1 MATGPTEVIQ
11 SPETGETVEECTG
24 KKKSK
29 FQTFKNF
36 FAKKKR
42 KEPPPPRGESNLKP
56 SQSSSDVSISVLD
69 TTALHSPK
77 EAGPKGSMGN
87 KALSHDSVFIFESA
101 PGSVA
106 GDTLSQENIP
116 GRVKTLQLHLQQNIR
131 LGSPPLVITGKK
143 LEDAGAVSEDDGLPR
158 SPPEISTLHE
168 VLTDSP
174 SKSSNPV
181 QRHSSLSLGGT
192 DSEDE
197 QIPSGASS
205 RPISPSSSAT
215 PGAPGSRGSSF
226 LPVDFTIPASPLGC
240 LDTSAARHRIAINP
254 RKQKGF
260 TNKNQQTPQKG
271 NHLFSTNQPIKK
283 DFGDFSI
290 VGAEDKCNFVFSL
303 FSQRSC
309 GLHLVEQL
317 ENETCRPATPEKKG
331 NSTELL
337 ESDQHKTDWEGLSAQ
352 VGYCAKEG
360 SSKETP
366 GVKSPTD
373 AVCDCRDSTLVAEDS
388 CALLQEDAC
397 LSGRDHHDKAAAPLL
412 RPEPSPVNLEEHHS
426 AQVSCCSDESAEA
439 LKLHQQNTNAE
450 VSALPKLQQIEG
462 EAVVF
467 PDILAADLFSNGVET
482 EGINI
487 LADVAQRS
495 SVNSVD
501 PNIKDQEKGDPLF
514 AGKVEACLVTTENLF
529 NHAVSDTAPSTSQ
542 VVVADSESSSDIK
555 TVAVLKA
562 ENSSVTRNDKETCAI
577 TEFQSSKGN
586 AEKKID
592 TAALVLE
599 AGCMLPP
606 SKLEVCLKAETLSV
620 SKGNQRSQ
628 QANTSY
634 NSERLS
640 IGCLA
645 SSSLAGL
652 KSNISSDD
660 DSKEYQISSTAS
672 HRKTVEDGQSSDVN
686 VKSPLK
692 TASAKPVRFTI
703 APAWQRSLSGGS
715 NSKEDSYTRS
725 SPTSPIRPE
734 LFEGMT
740 KEHTHFEAVTQE
752 SAKTNSDRFDR
763 DCRDSDLHLNSSME
777 WADHEAQNV
786 ENPFGV
792 RLRRTSSL
800 LKYQSESRAESPKL
814 IPSAVPTASSSASVK
829 EDQKSV
835 GTGKPPPGLP
845 ISTKSFVKKTDL
857 LQDKNSPKTRPEEVA
872 KKQNGH
878 KPSEKV
884 SSLHL
889 ETASSEPAW
898 VSMAKL
904 KQKGF
909 QDHPLAKE
917 HKAEDKALTKVDQ
930 EEQGIYASEN
940 ILKKNM
946 PSSLSSQDKKMQMK
960 TSVSAAAGKVGP
972 IAQEASVIPAVEK
985 EARHSSNLPMTPCSS
1000 AEPPWLSL
1008 AKKKAKAWSEMPQIC
1023 SEVYHYWF
1031 GRN

>member
-1 MATGPTEVIQ
+1 MHTRLPGRTMAGFYGCLKSKNDYIMATGPTDVIQ

-116 GRVKTLQLHLQQNIR
+116 GRVKTLQLQLQQNIR

-260 TNKNQQTPQKG
+260 TNKNQQTPQ
-271 NHLFSTNQPIKK
+271 
-283 DFGDFSI
+283 
-290 VGAEDKCNFVFSL
+290 
-303 FSQRSC
+303 
-309 GLHLVEQL
+309 VEQL
-317 ENETCRPATPEKKG
+317 ENETCLPATPEKKG

-337 ESDQHKTDWEGLSAQ
+337 ESDQHKSDWEGLSAQ
-352 VGYCAKEG
+352 VGYCAKGG

-366 GVKSPTD
+366 EVKSPTD
-373 AVCDCRDSTLVAEDS
+373 AVCDSRDSTLAAEDS
-388 CALLQEDAC
+388 CVLLQEDAC
-397 LSGRDHHDKAAAPLL
+397 LSDRDHHYKAAAPLL
-412 RPEPSPVNLEEHHS
+412 RPEPSLVNLEEHHS
-426 AQVSCCSDESAEA
+426 AKVSCCSDESADE
-439 LKLHQQNTNAE
+439 LKLHQQNTNTE
-450 VSALPKLQQIEG
+450 VSALPKLQQIQG

-467 PDILAADLFSNGVET
+467 PDIPAADLFSNGVET

-501 PNIKDQEKGDPLF
+501 PNTKDQEKGDPLF
-514 AGKVEACLVTTENLF
+514 TGKVEACLGTTENHS
-529 NHAVSDTAPSTSQ
+529 NHAVSDTARSTSQ

-592 TAALVLE
+592 TVALVLE

-620 SKGNQRSQ
+620 SKGNQRSR

-740 KEHTHFEAVTQE
+740 KEHTHFDAVTQE

-800 LKYQSESRAESPKL
+800 LKYQNESRAESPKL
-814 IPSAVPTASSSASVK
+814 IPSAVPTASSASVK

-930 EEQGIYASEN
+930 EEQEVCAREN

-985 EARHSSNLPMTPCSS
+985 EARHSSNLPMTPCSP

-1008 AKKKAKAWSEMPQIC
+1008 AKKKAKAWSEMPQI
-1023 SEVYHYWF
+1023 VQ
-1031 GRN
+1031 

>member
-1 MATGPTEVIQ
+1 MATGPTDVIQ

-116 GRVKTLQLHLQQNIR
+116 GRVKTLQLQLQQNIR

-260 TNKNQQTPQKG
+260 TNKNQQTPQ
-271 NHLFSTNQPIKK
+271 
-283 DFGDFSI
+283 
-290 VGAEDKCNFVFSL
+290 
-303 FSQRSC
+303 
-309 GLHLVEQL
+309 VEQL
-317 ENETCRPATPEKKG
+317 ENETCLPATPEKKG

-337 ESDQHKTDWEGLSAQ
+337 ESDQHKSDWEGLSAQ
-352 VGYCAKEG
+352 VGYCAKGG

-366 GVKSPTD
+366 EVKSPTD
-373 AVCDCRDSTLVAEDS
+373 AVCDSRDSTLAAEDS
-388 CALLQEDAC
+388 CVLLQEDAC
-397 LSGRDHHDKAAAPLL
+397 LSDRDHHYKAAAPLL
-412 RPEPSPVNLEEHHS
+412 RPEPSLVNLEEHHS
-426 AQVSCCSDESAEA
+426 AKVSCCSDESADE
-439 LKLHQQNTNAE
+439 LKLHQQNTNTE
-450 VSALPKLQQIEG
+450 VSALPKLQQIQG

-467 PDILAADLFSNGVET
+467 PDIPAADLFSNGVET

-501 PNIKDQEKGDPLF
+501 PNTKDQEKGDPLF
-514 AGKVEACLVTTENLF
+514 TGKVEACLGTTENHS
-529 NHAVSDTAPSTSQ
+529 NHAVSDTARSTSQ

-592 TAALVLE
+592 TVALVLE

-620 SKGNQRSQ
+620 SKGNQRSR

-740 KEHTHFEAVTQE
+740 KEHTHFDAVTQE

-800 LKYQSESRAESPKL
+800 LKYQNESRAESPKL
-814 IPSAVPTASSSASVK
+814 IPSAVPTASSASVK

-930 EEQGIYASEN
+930 EEQEVCAREN

-985 EARHSSNLPMTPCSS
+985 EARHSSNLPMTPCSP

-1008 AKKKAKAWSEMPQIC
+1008 AKKKAKAWSEMPQI
-1023 SEVYHYWF
+1023 VQ
-1031 GRN
+1031 

>member
-1 MATGPTEVIQ
+1 M
-11 SPETGETVEECTG
+11 
-24 KKKSK
+24 
-29 FQTFKNF
+29 
-36 FAKKKR
+36 
-42 KEPPPPRGESNLKP
+42 LKP
-56 SQSSSDVSISVLD
+56 ADVTISWLRGQQRS
-69 TTALHSPK
+69 HSHLK
-77 EAGPKGSMGN
+77 QERQLK
-87 KALSHDSVFIFESA
+87 SA
-101 PGSVA
+101 
-106 GDTLSQENIP
+106 Q
-116 GRVKTLQLHLQQNIR
+116 LQLQQNIR

-158 SPPEISTLHE
+158 SPPEISTLHD

-215 PGAPGSRGSSF
+215 LGAPGSRGSSF

-260 TNKNQQTPQKG
+260 TNKNQQTPQ
-271 NHLFSTNQPIKK
+271 
-283 DFGDFSI
+283 
-290 VGAEDKCNFVFSL
+290 
-303 FSQRSC
+303 
-309 GLHLVEQL
+309 VEQL
-317 ENETCRPATPEKKG
+317 ENEACLPATPEKKG

-337 ESDQHKTDWEGLSAQ
+337 ESDEHKSDWEGLSAQ
-352 VGYCAKEG
+352 VGHCAKG
-360 SSKETP
+360 SGSKETP
-366 GVKSPTD
+366 GIKSPTD
-373 AVCDCRDSTLVAEDS
+373 AARDSCDSTLVAEDS

-397 LSGRDHHDKAAAPLL
+397 LPDMDHHFKAAAPLL

-426 AQVSCCSDESAEA
+426 ATVSYCSDESADE
-439 LKLHQQNTNAE
+439 LKLHQQSTNTE
-450 VSALPKLQQIEG
+450 VSALPKLQQTEG

-467 PDILAADLFSNGVET
+467 PDVLAADLFSNGVET
-482 EGINI
+482 EGIDV
-487 LADVAQRS
+487 LADVAQRF

-514 AGKVEACLVTTENLF
+514 TGKVEACLGTIENHS
-529 NHAVSDTAPSTSQ
+529 NHAVSDTAPSMSQ
-542 VVVADSESSSDIK
+542 GAVADSESSSDIK
-555 TVAVLKA
+555 TVTVLKP
-562 ENSSVTRNDKETCAI
+562 ENSSVTRNDKETCEI
-577 TEFQSSKGN
+577 MEFQSSKGN
-586 AEKKID
+586 AEKKPD
-592 TAALVLE
+592 TAASVSE
-599 AGCMLPP
+599 ARCMLPP
-606 SKLEVCLKAETLSV
+606 SKLEVCIKAEAVSV
-620 SKGNQRSQ
+620 SKGDQGSQ
-628 QANTSY
+628 WANTSY
-634 NSERLS
+634 ISEKFS

-672 HRKTVEDGQSSDVN
+672 HRKTVEDSRSSDEN

-740 KEHTHFEAVTQE
+740 KEYTRFDAVIQE
-752 SAKTNSDRFDR
+752 SAKTNADRFDR
-763 DCRDSDLHLNSSME
+763 DSKDSDLHLNSSME
-777 WADHEAQNV
+777 WADHEVHNV

-800 LKYQSESRAESPKL
+800 LKYQNESRAESPKL
-814 IPSAVPTASSSASVK
+814 IPSAVHTAASASVK

-845 ISTKSFVKKTDL
+845 VSTKSFVKKTDL
-857 LQDKNSPKTRPEEVA
+857 LEDKNPPKTRSEEVA

-884 SSLHL
+884 SPHL

-917 HKAEDKALTKVDQ
+917 HKVEDKALTKVDQ
-930 EEQGIYASEN
+930 EEQGICASEN

-946 PSSLSSQDKKMQMK
+946 PSSLSSQDKKMQVK

-985 EARHSSNLPMTPCSS
+985 ETRHSSNLPMTPCSP

-1008 AKKKAKAWSEMPQIC
+1008 AKKKAKAWSEMPQI
-1023 SEVYHYWF
+1023 VQ
-1031 GRN
+1031 

>member
-1 MATGPTEVIQ
+1 MATGLTEVTQ
-11 SPETGETVEECTG
+11 SPETGDTVEECTG

-77 EAGPKGSMGN
+77 EAGSKGSMGN

-101 PGSVA
+101 PGNVA
-106 GDTLSQENIP
+106 GDRLSQENIH
-116 GRVKTLQLHLQQNIR
+116 GRVKTLQLQLQQNIR

-215 PGAPGSRGSSF
+215 LGAAGSRGSSF

-260 TNKNQQTPQKG
+260 TNKNHQTPQ
-271 NHLFSTNQPIKK
+271 
-283 DFGDFSI
+283 
-290 VGAEDKCNFVFSL
+290 
-303 FSQRSC
+303 
-309 GLHLVEQL
+309 VEQL
-317 ENETCRPATPEKKG
+317 ENEACLPATPENKG

-337 ESDQHKTDWEGLSAQ
+337 ESDQHKNDPKGLSAQ
-352 VGYCAKEG
+352 VGHCAKG
-360 SSKETP
+360 SGSKETP

-373 AVCDCRDSTLVAEDS
+373 AACDSRDSTLVAEDS
-388 CALLQEDAC
+388 CAFLQEDAC
-397 LSGRDHHDKAAAPLL
+397 LPEMNHHYKAAAPLL

-426 AQVSCCSDESAEA
+426 AEVLYCSDESADE
-439 LKLHQQNTNAE
+439 LKLHQQNTNSE
-450 VSALPKLQQIEG
+450 VSALPKFQQIEG
-462 EAVVF
+462 EGGVF
-467 PDILAADLFSNGVET
+467 PDVLAADLFSNGVET
-482 EGINI
+482 EGIYI

-495 SVNSVD
+495 SVNSVG
-501 PNIKDQEKGDPLF
+501 PNIKDQEKGDLLF
-514 AGKVEACLVTTENLF
+514 IGKVEACLGTTENCSS
-529 NHAVSDTAPSTSQ
+529 HAVSDTAPSTSQ
-542 VVVADSESSSDIK
+542 VAVADSESSCDIK
-555 TVAVLKA
+555 TVAVLKP
-562 ENSSVTRNDKETCAI
+562 ENSSVTRNDKETCGI

-586 AEKKID
+586 AEKKKD
-592 TAALVLE
+592 TAASVLE

-606 SKLEVCLKAETLSV
+606 SKLEVCFKAETVSV
-620 SKGNQRSQ
+620 SKGNQGGQ

-634 NSERLS
+634 IPEKLS

-652 KSNISSDD
+652 KSNMSSDD

-672 HRKTVEDGQSSDVN
+672 HRKTVENSRSSDEN

-740 KEHTHFEAVTQE
+740 KEHTRFDAVIQE
-752 SAKTNSDRFDR
+752 SAKINSDRFDR
-763 DCRDSDLHLNSSME
+763 DCKDSDSHLNSSVE

-800 LKYQSESRAESPKL
+800 LKYQNESRAESPKL
-814 IPSAVPTASSSASVK
+814 IPSAVPTATSASVK

-845 ISTKSFVKKTDL
+845 VSTKSFVKKTDL
-857 LQDKNSPKTRPEEVA
+857 LEDKNPPKTRSEEVA

-884 SSLHL
+884 SSPYL

-898 VSMAKL
+898 ISMAKL

-917 HKAEDKALTKVDQ
+917 HKPEDKALIKMDQ
-930 EEQGIYASEN
+930 EQQGICASEN

-946 PSSLSSQDKKMQMK
+946 PSSLSSQDKKTQMK

-985 EARHSSNLPMTPCSS
+985 EARHSSNLPMTPCSP

-1008 AKKKAKAWSEMPQIC
+1008 AKKKAKAWSEMPQI
-1023 SEVYHYWF
+1023 VQ
-1031 GRN
+1031 